1 MTNSKTSTRQGAGNR
16 KALLDLPEEPR
27 ARQGEEADCG
37 CHFICNTPYILYHST
52 LSTPLYR
59 NQQAESKVHTH
70 TKKNTKKA
78 QNNFKNVKFRHS
90 HYLLAR
96 CTTESNQ

>member
-1 MTNSKTSTRQGAGNR
+1 MKHFVTNSKTSTRQGAGNR

-70 TKKNTKKA
+70 KKKILKRL
-78 QNNFKNVKFRHS
+78 K
-90 HYLLAR
+90 
-96 CTTESNQ
+96 TTLKM